1 MGTKILIKQG
11 GIIQNGSTYVP
22 CEFNDLIDGGYYFFD
37 ILEMVTVN
45 FDHQCFTHFGG
56 LKHFFGA

>member
-22 CEFNDLIDGGYYFFD
+22 CEFNDLRDGGYYFFGHIRD
-37 ILEMVTVN
+37 GDCK
-45 FDHQCFTHFGG
+45 F
-56 LKHFFGA
+56 